1 MNVISAEMNGSSDV
15 PEELIIK
22 LKDELIIYRTNICK
36 EKHIKAYE
44 VFRNLS
50 CDRIAKFAPTT
61 IAELKKLR
69 CLDENQINRYGEDI
83 ISIVLD
89 VITR

>member
-1 MNVISAEMNGSSDV
+1 MKFLE
-15 PEELIIK
+15 
-22 LKDELIIYRTNICK
+22 ICR
-36 EKHIKAYE
+36 
-44 VFRNLS
+44 V
-50 CDRIAKFAPTT
+50 APTT